1 MAKHN
6 LYKQAPA
13 YAPNA
18 VPSPA
23 GWRDPRTNE
32 LLVAIK
38 LNMSDFDDAVA
49 VVVEETVVE
58 QTEVVNDQAEVAPEA
73 VEQTEEVAGAELE
86 TEAANVEQTEEVS
99 EVTEQPTK
107 QTKTKNSKK

>member
-6 LYKQAPA
+6 LYKHAPV

-23 GWRDPRTNE
+23 GWRDHRTNE
-32 LLVAIK
+32 LLVAIR
-38 LNMSDFDDAVA
+38 LNMSDFGSA

-58 QTEVVNDQAEVAPEA
+58 QAEVVTEQVEATPAP
-73 VEQTEEVAGAELE
+73 VEQTEEV
-86 TEAANVEQTEEVS
+86 TEAADVDQTEEVV
-99 EVTEQPTK
+99 ETESTK